1 MEGTLPP
8 APPDPRNSPPVVA
21 QDQGPQPGSLRAQ
34 RNFWL
39 VWLGQAIS
47 RQGDGI
53 AGIALMWWIVEA
65 TGSPSVTATLTLMM
79 TLPGVLLGPAAGVVI
94 DRVDRR
100 RLLLG
105 TDLVRGAAMA
115 VLFLLATG
123 GTLQVWQLLVF
134 GVVEGVAQ
142 AFHGPALQASIP
154 RLVPPSAL
162 NQANSL
168 NQLSEAGANLVAP
181 IAGGALVAL
190 MGSAPGM
197 GVSVIGYAVAAGT
210 LLLARI
216 PPDPQEQ
223 LALDPQERIPTTAP
237 GAETTPDTQ
246 GRRGR
251 GVAAEALEGLRYL
264 LEAQPMLFFMVC
276 TFALVNFALVPI
288 GPLLP
293 FVAQQRLGLGPT
305 GYSVLMVALTVGTIL
320 GATLMGTVGRGA
332 RRGPGV
338 IWGITGVGL
347 GLTLLGLA
355 GSVLTATAAMAFTG
369 ISVAVAQVSSEGLFQ
384 TRVPDRLRGRIFAV
398 RRSLST
404 AAAPISL
411 ALVGAAAGVVAPH
424 LTLTGAGILAALGGM
439 AGHLIR
445 DLPRA
450 R

>member
-1 MEGTLPP
+1 
-8 APPDPRNSPPVVA
+8 
-21 QDQGPQPGSLRAQ
+21 
-34 RNFWL
+34 
-39 VWLGQAIS
+39 
-47 RQGDGI
+47 
-53 AGIALMWWIVEA
+53 
-65 TGSPSVTATLTLMM
+65 
-79 TLPGVLLGPAAGVVI
+79 
-94 DRVDRR
+94 
-100 RLLLG
+100 
-105 TDLVRGAAMA
+105 
-115 VLFLLATG
+115 
-123 GTLQVWQLLVF
+123 
-134 GVVEGVAQ
+134 
-142 AFHGPALQASIP
+142 
-154 RLVPPSAL
+154 
-162 NQANSL
+162 
-168 NQLSEAGANLVAP
+168 
-181 IAGGALVAL
+181 
-190 MGSAPGM
+190 
-197 GVSVIGYAVAAGT
+197 
-210 LLLARI
+210 
-216 PPDPQEQ
+216 
-223 LALDPQERIPTTAP
+223 
-237 GAETTPDTQ
+237 
-246 GRRGR
+246 
-251 GVAAEALEGLRYL
+251 
-264 LEAQPMLFFMVC
+264 MLFFMVC

-424 LTLTGAGILAALGGM
+424 LTLTGAGVLAALGGM